1 MNYQK
6 YIKDK
11 KCELRAFYILEN
23 LTAGKIELDQPSP
36 PALIEEED
44 LEKLRLILNEY
55 MPKDSPVY
63 DLWDYDLHFE
73 EYLEADWYFEVLFGE
88 EKTIDGNVEILTDY
102 FLEKIEEFSMDY
114 DQKIGHEKKFEE
126 MVYNWCL
133 QFIRDWRSNLHKNF
147 A

>member
-11 KCELRAFYILEN
+11 ECELRAFYILEN
-23 LTAGKIELDQPSP
+23 LTAGKIELDQPYP

-44 LEKLRLILNEY
+44 LEELRYNLNEY

-73 EYLEADWYFEVLFGE
+73 ENLENDWYFEVLFGE
-88 EKTIDGNVEILTDY
+88 EK
-102 FLEKIEEFSMDY
+102 
-114 DQKIGHEKKFEE
+114 Q
-126 MVYNWCL
+126 
-133 QFIRDWRSNLHKNF
+133 
-147 A
+147 